1 MNSALT
7 GAEAATENTA
17 NSAEETAEDTKIIK
31 EEKVPTIIEQLTT
44 MKNHLEELE
53 KYSIEMRKLFGE
65 DFLMYLEQDLKK
77 QLRIFEDFDKN
88 TFAEVHN
95 INYLTAVITNLLN
108 SIVDQK
114 NGMKVSASSM

>member
-1 MNSALT
+1 
-7 GAEAATENTA
+7 
-17 NSAEETAEDTKIIK
+17 
-31 EEKVPTIIEQLTT
+31 
-44 MKNHLEELE
+44 MKNYLEELE
-53 KYSIEMRKLFGE
+53 KYSAEMRKLFGE

-88 TFAEVHN
+88 TFAEIHN
-95 INYLTAVITNLLN
+95 INYLTAVIANLLN